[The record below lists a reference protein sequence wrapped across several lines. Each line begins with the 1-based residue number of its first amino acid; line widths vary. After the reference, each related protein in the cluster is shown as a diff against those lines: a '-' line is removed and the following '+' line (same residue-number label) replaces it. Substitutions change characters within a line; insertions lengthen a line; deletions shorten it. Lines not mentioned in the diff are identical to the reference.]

1 MAMNKKRSI
10 DEVDDEP
17 QCSSHGAKFLRLDLP
32 HQTPITHPL
41 LQPRILPFRAS
52 PTSKHTL
59 SFAHCVRDRPATLI
73 SASGALTPDESSDDE
88 GGKPRGFF
96 LLKPAE
102 LNLHTPPQTKSSTRP
117 NFDAFS
123 TMRETSDID
132 IDMVDSPA
140 PPSLSWASSPCSPHS
155 HHPKHAYFQA
165 STSPSLSFSHTTS
178 FTQPLLA
185 RNSQFKLQ
193 PPPRRDQIIG
203 GRIPTPTYGHFSL
216 VSDDEISPRTRQKGS
231 SFLRRAACPER
242 PITPISEDE
251 FESTSGILGKLSI
264 ESPTIARNQH
274 LESPARARRGGIYE
288 R

>member
-1 MAMNKKRSI
+1 MAISKKRSI
-10 DEVDDEP
+10 EEVDDEP
-17 QCSSHGAKFLRLDLP
+17 QCSSHSAKSLRLDLP
-32 HQTPITHPL
+32 HQTPIAQPSP
-41 LQPRILPFRAS
+41 QPRILPFRAS

-59 SFAHCVRDRPATLI
+59 SFAHCARYRPATLI

-88 GGKPRGFF
+88 ESKPRGY
-96 LLKPAE
+96 LRPTPAE
-102 LNLHTPPQTKSSTRP
+102 LNLQTPPRSKSSTKP

-123 TMRETSDID
+123 TMRETSDVD
-132 IDMVDSPA
+132 VDMADSPA

-155 HHPKHAYFQA
+155 YHSKITYSQA
-165 STSPSLSFSHTTS
+165 ATPPSPSSSHMTLSTL
-178 FTQPLLA
+178 PLLP
-185 RNSQFKLQ
+185 RTSRFQLQ

-251 FESTSGILGKLSI
+251 FEAASGILGKLNI
-264 ESPTIARNQH
+264 ESPTIAKNKH
-274 LESPARARRGGIYE
+274 LESPARTRRGGIYE

>member
-1 MAMNKKRSI
+1 MPMNKKRSI

-17 QCSSHGAKFLRLDLP
+17 QCSSHGAKSLRLDLP
-32 HQTPITHPL
+32 RRTPIAQPL
-41 LQPRILPFRAS
+41 TQPRILPFRAS
-52 PTSKHTL
+52 PTSKHSL
-59 SFAHCVRDRPATLI
+59 SFAHCARYRSATLI

-88 GGKPRGFF
+88 ESKP
-96 LLKPAE
+96 
-102 LNLHTPPQTKSSTRP
+102 QSSTKP

-132 IDMVDSPA
+132 TDMADSPA
-140 PPSLSWASSPCSPHS
+140 PPSLSWASSPCSPHPYHS
-155 HHPKHAYFQA
+155 KQTYVQA
-165 STSPSLSFSHTTS
+165 AAPPSPFSSRLRLSTRSPLMQCSRFE
-178 FTQPLLA
+178 
-185 RNSQFKLQ
+185 LQ

-216 VSDDEISPRTRQKGS
+216 VSDEEISPNTRQKGS
-231 SFLRRAACPER
+231 AFLRREAGPER

-251 FESTSGILGKLSI
+251 FEAASGILGRLNI
-264 ESPTIARNQH
+264 ESPSIARYEH